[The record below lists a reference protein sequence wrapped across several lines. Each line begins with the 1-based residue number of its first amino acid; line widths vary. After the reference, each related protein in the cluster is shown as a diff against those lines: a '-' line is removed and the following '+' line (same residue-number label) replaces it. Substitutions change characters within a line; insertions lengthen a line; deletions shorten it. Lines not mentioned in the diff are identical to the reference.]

1 MKRKNPVLLCM
12 ISVTLLMTACKC
24 EHEWTEA
31 TCTEPKICSLCEET
45 EGEPLGH
52 DWEAATCVD
61 SKTCTVCNETEGE
74 PLGHTWNDAT
84 CTDPKTCST
93 CDITEGEALGHS
105 ISEWFVEKEATCS
118 EEGNKAGTCS
128 TCNAYLTEKITKL
141 AHTPGEWEITKA
153 ATSSEEGERSKIC
166 TVCSQTVETE
176 TYELTA
182 EEKTAAY
189 KAECKT
195 YTYNEI
201 ARNPDDYMF
210 EQAKFKGE
218 VIQVI
223 ESGDDYTLRVNITKD
238 GRYWDDTILVS
249 YTKNDSS
256 EPRILEDDIITM
268 YGFLAGT
275 HTYET
280 VLGASVTV
288 PLFYATYVEF

>member
-1 MKRKNPVLLCM
+1 MSKNILTILGIVCMAYLCG
-12 ISVTLLMTACKC
+12 CGC
-24 EHEWTEA
+24 EHEWIEA
-31 TCTEPKICSLCEET
+31 TCTESKICSSCGET
-45 EGEPLGH
+45 EGEALGH
-52 DWEAATCVD
+52 DWEEATCVVP
-61 SKTCTVCNETEGE
+61 KVCATCGETEGE
-74 PLGHTWNDAT
+74 ALGHTWKEAN
-84 CTDPKTCST
+84 CTDPKSCSI
-93 CDITEGEALGHS
+93 CGMTEGEALGHS
-105 ISEWFVEKEATCS
+105 VSDWSVEKETTCS
-118 EEGNKAGTCS
+118 EEGSKVGTCS
-128 TCNAYLTEKITKL
+128 ICNAYLTETIDKL
-141 AHTPGEWEITKA
+141 AHVEGDWEITKA
-153 ATSSEEGERSKIC
+153 ATSSEDGEKSLSCR
-166 TVCSQTVETE
+166 VCGQVMETKS
-176 TYELTA
+176 YEMTTA
-182 EEKTAAY
+182 EKREAY

-210 EQAKFKGE
+210 EQAKFTGE

-223 ESGDDYTLRVNITKD
+223 ENDDDYTLRVNITKD

-275 HTYET
+275 YTYET